1 MASGLAEIGVE
12 IATLL
17 GYALLS
23 GVLTYAGVLSERTA
37 LETFASGPAPLA
49 VWFLV
54 IGAIALYAGV
64 VAVGRDVFAARLLAL
79 RHG

>member
-1 MASGLAEIGVE
+1 MATGLVELAIEIV
-12 IATLL
+12 TLL

-37 LETFASGPAPLA
+37 VETFATGPAPLA
-49 VWFLV
+49 IWFLV

-64 VAVGRDVFAARLLAL
+64 SVIGRTVVAARLLAL
-79 RHG
+79 QE

>member
-1 MASGLAEIGVE
+1 MASGLAELSVE

-37 LETFASGPAPLA
+37 LETFATGPAPLA
-49 VWFLV
+49 AWFFV
-54 IGAIALYAGV
+54 IGAIALYGGV
-64 VAVGRDVFAARLLAL
+64 SMLGRTVVTARLLAL
-79 RHG
+79 RE